1 MDGDLTIKK
10 ETTTYTYIYNV
21 YIHHSVLYGTA
32 ISCYSFYSFTA
43 AVDLF
48 TFLGVSTLYSL
59 MTTVCRARRSTF
71 FSLLS
76 VANAVIHSNHELT
89 ASLIS
94 FLFLPLYFSFIFS
107 RTRFIYV
114 LSWWWLALASS
125 LSLFSSF
132 SFLLVFSAAE
142 FLMIFFSQLDS
153 FSYFWTIQSWLTTI
167 MTLFGCVYLPI
178 VGIIISFEIACC
190 RPTFKAASLRKCT
203 ESPLNIRFQFQ
214 WKMEYPASIVFFI

>member
-89 ASLIS
+89 ASLLS

-107 RTRFIYV
+107 RTRFIYTYCPDDG
-114 LSWWWLALASS
+114 SHS
-125 LSLFSSF
+125 LLLYLYSLHSLSF
-132 SFLLVFSAAE
+132 SFSVLL
-142 FLMIFFSQLDS
+142 S
-153 FSYFWTIQSWLTTI
+153 FS
-167 MTLFGCVYLPI
+167 
-178 VGIIISFEIACC
+178 
-190 RPTFKAASLRKCT
+190 
-203 ESPLNIRFQFQ
+203 
-214 WKMEYPASIVFFI
+214 